1 MVFFFVMRQDNKRTE
16 GVYIGRKKGVE
27 RMKNIDLLVEEH
39 DCILKLVESIEEA
52 AFQMYEI
59 HQVPVEDLRLIIDC
73 IRTYADNL
81 HHQKEE
87 RMLFEPM
94 LEILGDVGEKLVR
107 YGMNVEH
114 DLARFYVR
122 SLEEA
127 LDAYEINPTGKGVLQ
142 IIGHAMEYAN
152 LLRRH
157 VDKENRVVFPFA
169 VRELPGDVYE
179 KVLKNM
185 NGFQT
190 ENQTLIQEKLKQI
203 CYLHQKYV
211 ESQK

>member
-1 MVFFFVMRQDNKRTE
+1 MAV
-16 GVYIGRKKGVE
+16 GGYIRKKKGVE

-114 DLARFYVR
+114 DL
-122 SLEEA
+122 
-127 LDAYEINPTGKGVLQ
+127 EIGR
-142 IIGHAMEYAN
+142 A
-152 LLRRH
+152 H
-157 VDKENRVVFPFA
+157 V
-169 VRELPGDVYE
+169 
-179 KVLKNM
+179 
-185 NGFQT
+185 
-190 ENQTLIQEKLKQI
+190 
-203 CYLHQKYV
+203 
-211 ESQK
+211 